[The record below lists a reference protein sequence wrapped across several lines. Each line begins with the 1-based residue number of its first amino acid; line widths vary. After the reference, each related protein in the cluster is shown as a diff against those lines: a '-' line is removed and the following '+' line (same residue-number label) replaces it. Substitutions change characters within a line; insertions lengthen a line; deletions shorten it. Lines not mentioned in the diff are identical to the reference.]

1 MIIIPDIHGRD
12 FWKDAVSQAEKNE
25 LVIFLGDYMDP
36 YKNEHIDRETT
47 IENLEE
53 IISYKK
59 SNKDN
64 CILLLGNHDTEYIYG
79 TSPARMDYDNIDRI
93 VEIFVKNRDLFQIAH
108 YINSDD
114 GKLST
119 FSHSFISKGW
129 KDEYFGEDI
138 TVTDVIGRLNS
149 LHKEDNKKELFRLLD
164 VVSWRRS
171 DRAWCDYGSIIW
183 SDLNELDF
191 VWGKLPVVEF
201 ENVTQ
206 YFGHTQLVIDNALQM
221 PGYVDLDCRRAFRLD
236 LETNELYPIT
246 KEIHII

>member
-12 FWKDAVSQAEKNE
+12 FWKDAVSQAEENE

-47 IENLEE
+47 IRNLEK

-93 VEIFVKNRDLFQIAH
+93 AELFIENHDLFKIAH
-108 YINSDD
+108 YIKRND
-114 GKLST
+114 GHVLI
-119 FSHSFISKGW
+119 FSHSFISRGW
-129 KDEYFGEDI
+129 KDEYFGENV
-138 TVTDVIGRLNS
+138 TVTDVIDKMNDLYR
-149 LHKEDNKKELFRLLD
+149 EDDKKELRRLLD
-164 VVSWRRS
+164 VLSWRRS
-171 DRAWCDYGSIIW
+171 NRSWSYYGSIIW
-183 SDLNELDF
+183 SDLMDLDF
-191 VWGKLPVVEF
+191 TGDKEPVIEF
-201 ENVTQ
+201 DNVTQ
-206 YFGHTQLVIDNALQM
+206 YFGHTQLRMNNALQM
-221 PGYVDLDCRRAFRLD
+221 QGYVDIDCRRAFRLN

-246 KEIHII
+246 KEISIV